1 MPRYIDAILL
11 AYTYLEVAR
20 EDGLTGLRFLTPEDV
35 ASKILELSEE
45 IDEVA
50 PVVHAHWIEVEDYS
64 GTVYPECSHCGLV
77 WWLEEG
83 TAEENEMY
91 YCPKCGAIMDEV
103 VS

>member
-1 MPRYIDAILL
+1 MQVFRDYRLIECENTMRRLTPIAIR
-11 AYTYLEVAR
+11 EVAVF
-20 EDGLTGLRFLTPEDV
+20 DT
-35 ASKILELSEE
+35 
-45 IDEVA
+45 DEVV

-91 YCPKCGAIMDEV
+91 YCPNCGAKMDEE
-103 VS
+103 VSDA